1 MDEHADWQRLLHG
14 LRQGDAQAGHEF
26 WNRYG
31 PTLKRLAHKHLAAW
45 LQRRVDPDD
54 VVQSACRTFLRH
66 LQAGEYQ
73 LADEQGLLALLS
85 AITLNKVLMKARFH
99 RAKRRDVLRE
109 EHTPSAGETEASF
122 DIAAPDASPDEAAA
136 FAEQFQ
142 EFLSG
147 LDSEERRIIDLRLQG
162 QNNSEIATA
171 LHRTDRW
178 VRKLVERMRA
188 RLGRDL
194 EEGRA

>member
-1 MDEHADWQRLLHG
+1 VDEQADWQQLIQG

-26 WNRYG
+26 WKRYG
-31 PTLKRLAHKHLAAW
+31 PALQRLAHRHLAAW
-45 LQRRVDPDD
+45 LQRRVDAEDI
-54 VVQSACRTFLRH
+54 VQSACRSFLGH
-66 LQAGEYQ
+66 LQAGEYE

-85 AITLNKVLMKARFH
+85 AITLNKVLMKSRFH

-109 EHTPSAGETEASF
+109 EHARAADGSEASF
-122 DIAAPDASPDEAAA
+122 DVAAPDASPDEAAA

-147 LDSEERRIIDLRLQG
+147 LDGEERRIIDLRLQG
-162 QNNSEIATA
+162 QSNSAIAAA

-178 VRKLVERMRA
+178 VRKLVERMRD
-188 RLGRDL
+188 RLGREL
-194 EEGRA
+194 EEAGS

>member
-1 MDEHADWQRLLHG
+1 VGEEADWQRLLEG
-14 LRQGDAQAGHEF
+14 LRQGDSQAGHQF
-26 WNRYG
+26 WKRYG
-31 PTLKRLAHKHLAAW
+31 PTLQRLAHKHLAAW
-45 LQRRVDPDD
+45 LQRRVDPED
-54 VVQSACRTFLRH
+54 VVQSACRSFLRH

-73 LADEQGLLALLS
+73 LTDEQGLLALLS
-85 AITLNKVLMKARFH
+85 AITLNKVLMKSRFH

-109 EHTPSAGETEASF
+109 EHARAANGTGMSLEV
-122 DIAAPDASPDEAAA
+122 AAPDPSPDEAAA

-162 QNNSEIATA
+162 QSNSAIATA

-178 VRKLVERMRA
+178 VRKLVARMRD
-188 RLGRDL
+188 RLGREL
-194 EEGRA
+194 EEG